1 MPVWVHFSLLFHFTL
16 EASSILDLF
25 ENCWSAS
32 SSLVPRELLDL
43 LPLLISWVL
52 WKARN
57 LLIFE
62 GRELPVSAVIRE
74 VQQTLY
80 DIYSV
85 RELRAFFKSAL
96 IIADFWL
103 LSSPSPEMDNSDS
116 LLAPTFTAKV
126 EAERG
131 WVFRGQYGSFWR
143 RCDTPECLWGGSGR
157 IRGILWDWWKFPS

>member
-1 MPVWVHFSLLFHFTL
+1 M
-16 EASSILDLF
+16 
-25 ENCWSAS
+25 
-32 SSLVPRELLDL
+32 PRELLDL

-85 RELRAFFKSAL
+85 RELRAFSNQLLLLQTFGFSRVLRQKW
-96 IIADFWL
+96 IIQTHFWHRQ
-103 LSSPSPEMDNSDS
+103 S
-116 LLAPTFTAKV
+116 
-126 EAERG
+126 
-131 WVFRGQYGSFWR
+131 
-143 RCDTPECLWGGSGR
+143 
-157 IRGILWDWWKFPS
+157 